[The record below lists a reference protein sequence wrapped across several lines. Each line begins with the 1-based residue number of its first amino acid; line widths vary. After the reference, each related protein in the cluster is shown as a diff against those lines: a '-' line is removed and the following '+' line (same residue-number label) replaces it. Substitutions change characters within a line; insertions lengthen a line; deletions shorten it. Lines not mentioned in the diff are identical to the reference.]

1 MPSASDI
8 SRTIEPGS
16 LDYGNR
22 QVVANRLQETIP
34 ALQGGSVPSAP
45 APGAPAPGGPQDPIA
60 RLLSGGYSSDL
71 PPTDGLS
78 VGPGAGPASTG
89 VGIASSPLIEKL
101 RLIAT
106 EASSPLLRTYARA
119 SLRREILKSV

>member
-1 MPSASDI
+1 MPNADQI

-16 LDYGNR
+16 LPQGDR
-22 QVVANRLQETIP
+22 QVVKDRLQQSLSS
-34 ALQGGSVPSAP
+34 LQGGGAPSAP
-45 APGAPAPGGPQDPIA
+45 ASGAPASGGPQDPLA
-60 RLLSGGYSSDL
+60 RLLGGKFSSDL

-89 VGIASSPLIEKL
+89 VAIASSPLIDKL

-106 EASSPLLRTYARA
+106 EASSPLLRAYARA
-119 SLRREILKSV
+119 SLRREIKKSV

>member
-8 SRTIEPGS
+8 SSTIEPGS
-16 LDYGNR
+16 LEYGDR
-22 QVVANRLQETIP
+22 QVVANRLQQAIP
-34 ALQGGSVPSAP
+34 SLQGGATPSGP
-45 APGAPAPGGPQDPIA
+45 APGAPAPGAPQDPLA
-60 RLLSGGYSSDL
+60 RLLGGAYSSDL

-78 VGPGAGPASTG
+78 VGPGAGPPSTG
-89 VGIASSPLIEKL
+89 AGIASSPLIEKL